1 MVFCVSWQFFRNFPS
16 HSTRRDWNTFS
27 VSFIKALWIY
37 AVFFFFFSSENL
49 SALADTFVTWWWWQ
63 NYHLFCLL
71 SLQKPEVKSYGALSR
86 EVQKQAWLWKW
97 GTGWLDKQAEN
108 LPTAAWIAT
117 AQKES
122 EWCWQS
128 GGLPHA
134 SLESSFSPPSV
145 FPSTP
150 ARMLCGTDLTVT
162 GWFAA
167 KKTFAY
173 LPLRNVTLLAFY
185 INGNRFGEKVFH
197 FKGKMLK
204 YNRHKG
210 KFALPWNNT

>member
-1 MVFCVSWQFFRNFPS
+1 MVFCVSWQFFRNFSS
-16 HSTRRDWNTFS
+16 HSTRQDLKYLFCLLHKSTLDLRS
-27 VSFIKALWIY
+27 
-37 AVFFFFFSSENL
+37 FFFFSSENL

-108 LPTAAWIAT
+108 LPTAAWTAT

-128 GGLPHA
+128 GGLLHA
-134 SLESSFSPPSV
+134 SLESSFSPPLCVSINANSHALWHW
-145 FPSTP
+145 FNFHWLICCEENFCLP
-150 ARMLCGTDLTVT
+150 ATGKCDLP
-162 GWFAA
+162 GFLYQW
-167 KKTFAY
+167 K
-173 LPLRNVTLLAFY
+173 
-185 INGNRFGEKVFH
+185 
-197 FKGKMLK
+197 
-204 YNRHKG
+204 
-210 KFALPWNNT
+210 